1 MAGFNVSVPHALGQ
15 QAAQERVAQFLDG
28 VRQKYANDISNV
40 RGDWNDN
47 RLQFGFTAVG
57 MPISGTLVVEEQ
69 QVQVSGPL
77 PLMAMM
83 FRGKVEQTIRSEL
96 ERLLIG

>member
-1 MAGFNVSVPHALGQ
+1 MAGFKVTVPHSLGRQ
-15 QAAQERVAQFLDG
+15 TAQDRVAQFLDS
-28 VRQKYANDISNV
+28 VRQRYAADISNV
-40 RGDWNDN
+40 RGDWQDN
-47 RLQFGFTAVG
+47 LLEFGFTAVG

-83 FRGKVEQTIRSEL
+83 FRGKVEQTIRGEL
-96 ERLLIG
+96 ERLLA

>member
-15 QAAQERVAQFLDG
+15 QAAQERVSVFLES
-28 VRQKYANDISNV
+28 VRQRYANDISNL
-40 RGDWNDN
+40 RGEWEIN
-47 RLQFGFTAVG
+47 RLEFGFTTVG

-69 QVQVSGPL
+69 HVHVSGPL

-83 FRGKVEQTIRSEL
+83 FRGKVEQTIRGEL
-96 ERLLIG
+96 ERLLG